1 MPKIKLFIALC
12 LYCQL
17 GFSQATTGGVVLER
31 ATKQPIV
38 GATVTPENSK
48 NILAITDIAGH
59 FTLKNAAGKLIKI
72 SYLGY
77 KPIVAKASANAVYY
91 MVEDSN
97 ALGEVVVTAQESHGL
112 ASASTIRR
120 HAMEH
125 LQPSSFADLLELLPG
140 GRASD
145 PSLSTPNT
153 IHLREVPIASS
164 NYSTSS
170 LGTQFVIDGAP
181 ISTNANMQYLTGAY
195 DRQSTSRDFTNEGV
209 DMRSISTDDIQDVEI
224 VRGIPS
230 AEYGDLTSGLVKI
243 RRLKGGN
250 NIVARFKADMDS
262 KLFYLS
268 KGMEWQDRR
277 LSLNLSADYLD
288 SKNDPRNLLET
299 YKRLT
304 FSARLNKQWLTD
316 KWDADAGLNL
326 DYGGSFDD
334 DKVDPEINY
343 GGVDRYKSE
352 YNRYAANLSL
362 NFSRRNR
369 RSFFRRA
376 EMVAAFSF
384 EKDITERTRLVQL
397 SGETPAATTMTD
409 GESDAV
415 LISPYT
421 YTATQK
427 VDGRPL
433 NLYIKANATFSMPLK
448 SISNLL
454 LLGADFR
461 LDKNMGDGQV
471 FDQLHP
477 LYPGVSG
484 RPRKY
489 SDVPASHEL
498 SFFAEERFGTNIG
511 RNKLEIEAGVRAQ
524 TMLRLPDN
532 RALSGKYYLDPR
544 VNIGWTFPAIRM
556 ARRNMFFTIAGGIG
570 QHTKFPTV
578 DQLYPDKA
586 YMDLTELNYYHPVKA
601 YRRIYLQTYVID
613 PTNTQLK
620 AARNL
625 KWEVRTDVN
634 WGGNRLTVTYFRED
648 MKSGFRS
655 MNSYSPY
662 LYKEYITD
670 GIDANKLTAPPDVAT
685 LPYNVHNSLRGHYII
700 SNGSRTLKR
709 GIEYTLSTI
718 RFPIINT
725 RLTINGA
732 WFRTE
737 YHNSLPIMYKP
748 SRIIGGQEVEVVG
761 IYKDDDGYIREMT
774 NTNFTFDTDIPKLKL
789 GFSVSAQCLWMTARQ
804 SMRKQNEPEQY
815 MDSDGNLHP
824 FTPADRTDSRLRLLI
839 RDYNEAA
846 FERETVPFSMNLNLK
861 ATKKLLNDKL
871 MVALFVN
878 KLWDAH
884 PDYERRNFVIRRYVT
899 PYFGLEMNVKI

>member
-1 MPKIKLFIALC
+1 MTKIKLLFLFC
-12 LYCQL
+12 LYCQF
-17 GFSQATTGGVVLER
+17 GFSQTITGGIVLER

-38 GATVTPENSK
+38 GATVTPENAK
-48 NILAITDIAGH
+48 NILAVTDITGH
-59 FTLKNAAGKLIKI
+59 FTLKDMAGKAIRI

-77 KPIVAKASANAVYY
+77 KTIVAKASANAVYY
-91 MVEDSN
+91 MEEATRSI
-97 ALGEVVVTAQESHGL
+97 GEVVVTAQESHGL
-112 ASASTIRR
+112 ASASTIQR
-120 HAMEH
+120 HALEH

-140 GRASD
+140 GRAHD

-153 IHLREVPIASS
+153 IHLREIPIASS

-170 LGTQFVIDGAP
+170 LGTQFIIDGAP
-181 ISTNANMQYLTGAY
+181 ISTNANMQYLMGAY

-209 DMRSISTDDIQDVEI
+209 DMRAISTDDIQDVEI

-250 NIVARFKADMDS
+250 NIVARFKADMDT

-268 KGMEWQDRR
+268 KGMEWRPKR
-277 LSLNLSADYLD
+277 LSLNLSTDYLD

-316 KWDADAGLNL
+316 KWDIDVGLNL

-334 DKVDPEINY
+334 DKVDPELNY

-352 YNRYAANLSL
+352 YNRYAVNLSL

-369 RSFFRRA
+369 QSFFKHA
-376 EMVAAFSF
+376 ELTAAFSY
-384 EKDITERTRLVQL
+384 EKDVTERTRLVQL
-397 SGETPAATTMTD
+397 SGETPAATTTTN

-433 NLYIKANATFSMPLK
+433 NLYVKANSTFSLPLK
-448 SISNLL
+448 AVSNLL
-454 LLGADFR
+454 LLGTDFS
-461 LDKNMGDGQV
+461 LDKNIGLGQV

-489 SDVPASHEL
+489 SEVPALHEL
-498 SFFAEERFGTNIG
+498 SFYAEERFGTNMG

-532 RALSGKYYLDPR
+532 RALHGKYYLDPR
-544 VNIGWTFPAIRM
+544 VNIGWTFPAIRVGG
-556 ARRNMFFTIAGGIG
+556 RNLFITLAGGIG
-570 QHTKFPTV
+570 QHTKFPTAE
-578 DQLYPDKA
+578 QLYPDKV

-625 KWEVRTDVN
+625 KWEVRTDMN

-670 GIDANKLTAPPDVAT
+670 GIDANKLTAPPDVTT
-685 LPYNVHNSLRGHYII
+685 LPYNVHKSLRGRYIT

-709 GIEYTLSTI
+709 GIEYTLSTV

-748 SRIIGGQEVEVVG
+748 SRIIGGKEVEVAG

-804 SMRKQNEPEQY
+804 SMRKHNEPEQY

-824 FTPADRTDSRLRLLI
+824 FTPADHTDARLRLLV
-839 RDYNEAA
+839 RNYNEAA
-846 FERETVPFSMNLNLK
+846 FERETEPFSLNLNLK

-871 MVALFVN
+871 MIALFVN

-884 PDYERRNFVIRRYVT
+884 PDYERHNFVIRRYVT